1 MFIKLLQALSRLHN
15 LCTDDRSPILSTA
28 IGEERG
34 GENVGATSISMLNGE
49 VGNRVVRSD
58 RDRDADQTAVRE
70 RLADA
75 VFAAG
80 LRRPRSSS
88 LA

>member
-1 MFIKLLQALSRLHN
+1 
-15 LCTDDRSPILSTA
+15 
-28 IGEERG
+28 
-34 GENVGATSISMLNGE
+34 MLNGE